1 MGVEVLGRLL
11 LVGRAEQG
19 RIGSVGWWWL
29 ELRLELWE
37 GGWCGLE
44 NLPVWYLGVIIL
56 RGTMSRMLSSSM
68 GVACTHDQLRFP
80 P

>member
-1 MGVEVLGRLL
+1 LER
-11 LVGRAEQG
+11 RA
-19 RIGSVGWWWL
+19 
-29 ELRLELWE
+29 

-56 RGTMSRMLSSSM
+56 RGTMSRILSSSM